1 MSMLIHRQE
10 DQVHHSYHSSEV
22 GLVDWIARNY
32 ESGNEIQIAVAFQN
46 YGLLLLLRTDH
57 AIELVPAQQQHR
69 YREQKE
75 LLSDRK
81 IRHAASGS
89 YELHSPFETKVSIEE
104 VFLESMR
111 GIRVFQEAGRGAYEQ
126 HQVHQTSPAITSYGT
141 AEGGVCFRIER
152 EVLGS
157 FCYRVDLFIDGA
169 HAQETGK
176 SFIVPAGM
184 CCVSLTV
191 QLIGRFPDED
201 YAPLTSAPMDLL
213 KPEIRRKLSNSSPF
227 CRELAANQLEGLSLL
242 SRKGKLLAGGPRF
255 FTYFGRDTLIS
266 IAMLTGTVSADLAL
280 HAFRSVLER
289 LSIRG
294 EVAHEETVGE
304 YAALHA
310 LRQDSGQVRVPAVS
324 QTPAVLLEYH
334 MVDDDLLFPA
344 VLAHWTEIEGAED
357 LKELLGGSFRTV
369 TGEQVSGYELLGRT
383 VTYCFERIAEGL
395 IPYHSGIDVGDWR
408 DSLSAQG
415 IRYSYEVNNGL
426 GMNCISAVRSLAAQL
441 PGLHRFLPPGI
452 LTEEGDTISAAFR
465 EETARFTVQ
474 VAASEVR
481 DRVLRW
487 LEHAGF
493 SDEELEVLHQRLAET
508 AVDPDVYRFTAFGL
522 DAQQEP
528 IAVQHNDVAFTL
540 LFGNPDLRE
549 LDELLLP
556 LETPFPLGLKTDVG
570 ILVSNPVFA
579 SQQEVAEALDRS
591 HYHGLVVW
599 PLMNSLLYHGIQR
612 QLKGLQTAEHSS
624 SDLLLTHACRHR
636 LERIKA
642 YLGGLHE
649 KLSDFNSSELWTFSP
664 VRSGDIPLAFGKET
678 GSATESN
685 PLQLWSCLGFTTLFD

>member
-1 MSMLIHRQE
+1 M
-10 DQVHHSYHSSEV
+10 
-22 GLVDWIARNY
+22 VDWIARNY

-89 YELHSPFETKVSIEE
+89 YELYSPFETKIAIEE

-111 GIRVFQEAGRGAYEQ
+111 GIRVFQEAGRAAYDQ
-126 HQVHQTSPAITSYGT
+126 HQAPCTPPVITSYGT
-141 AEGGVCFRIER
+141 AGGGVSFRLER
-152 EVLGS
+152 DVLDS

-169 HAQETGK
+169 HHLGAGH
-176 SFIVPAGM
+176 SFLVPAGS

-191 QLIGRFPDED
+191 QLTGRFTDED
-201 YAPLTSAPMDLL
+201 YAPLTSEPMDLL
-213 KPEIRRKLSNSSPF
+213 KPAIRRQLSGTTPF
-227 CRELAANQLEGLSLL
+227 CRALTADQLEGLSLL

-304 YAALHA
+304 YAALVA
-310 LRQDSGQVRVPAVS
+310 LQQDSESVRVPAAY
-324 QTPAVLLEYH
+324 PALLEYH
-334 MVDDDLLFPA
+334 MVDDDFLFPA
-344 VLAHWTEIEGAED
+344 VLAHWTGIEGADD
-357 LKELLGGSFRTV
+357 LKELLGGSFKTV
-369 TGEQVSGYELLGRT
+369 TGEHISGYELLGRT

-395 IPYHSGIDVGDWR
+395 VPYHPSVAVGDWR

-426 GMNCISAVRSLAAQL
+426 GLNFTAAVRTLADQL

-452 LTEEGDTISAAFR
+452 LTEEGDTISSAFR
-465 EETARFTVQ
+465 EETTRFTVQ
-474 VAASEVR
+474 VAALEVR

-487 LEHAGF
+487 LDHAGF
-493 SDEELEVLHQRLAET
+493 SDEELEVLHQRLAEA
-508 AVDPDVYRFTAFGL
+508 AVDPDGYRFTAFGL

-540 LFGNPDLRE
+540 LFGDPCLGD

-579 SQQEVAEALDRS
+579 ARSGGTDALDRS

-612 QLKGLQTAEHSS
+612 QLKQLQTAEHSA
-624 SDLLLTHACRHR
+624 SDILLTGIYRHR
-636 LERIKA
+636 LERIKT

-649 KLSDFNSSELWTFSP
+649 KLGDFNSSELWTFSP
-664 VRSGDIPLAFGKET
+664 SGSGDVPLAFGKET
-678 GSATESN
+678 GSSTESN
-685 PLQLWSCLGFTTLFD
+685 PLQLWSCLGFTTLFG